1 MTTAHRLRSLRLV
14 TAVSTA
20 PSSSPLRSRIKQFT
34 RRAASTLLKL
44 PPPTT
49 SYRVNRG
56 LRTPMRDGVE
66 LIADHYEP
74 LTPHPAGTLLVRGPY
89 GRGYP
94 FSILFA
100 DVYASR
106 GYHVI
111 VQSVRGT
118 FGSGGEFN
126 PMVNEAADGADTAAW
141 LSDQPWFTGS
151 FATIGVSYLGFT
163 QWALLTDPPPEMR
176 AAVITVGPH
185 DLSGPRWGTG
195 SFGLTDFLGWSD
207 MVAHQEDPSRARAL
221 VRQLRA
227 RRALAVATSTLPL
240 GEASRAMLG
249 TGAPWF
255 ESWLEHP
262 EYDDP
267 HWAPLQLHQ
276 ALERTQ
282 IPVLLLSGWQD
293 LFLEQTLTQYMRL
306 HERGVPIAVTIG
318 PWTHTHMTT
327 KGAPTVIRES
337 LGWLGAHLSGTR
349 RMARKPVRIHING
362 HGWQDLDDW
371 PPAMP
376 EHVLYLRPAG
386 HLGPTAA
393 DQDAPAST
401 FTFDPADPTP
411 TIGGRLLSPEGGYRN
426 DTRLGERTDVLTF
439 TGAPLASDLY
449 VVGTPLLQLSHSC
462 DNRHNDLFVRISEVD
477 ARNRSRNVSDGY
489 LCATPDSRNIRI
501 ELDAVAHR
509 FPAGSRIRVLIAGGS
524 HPRFA
529 RNLGTG
535 EPLSSGRRLAA
546 ATHTVHLGEGGT
558 SRLVLPAGPRPPSAR

>member
-1 MTTAHRLRSLRLV
+1 V
-14 TAVSTA
+14 TALNTA
-20 PSSSPLRSRIKQFT
+20 VSSSPLRSNIKKFAS
-34 RRAASTLLKL
+34 RAVTTVLKL
-44 PPPTT
+44 PPHTT
-49 SYRVNRG
+49 EYRMHRG

-74 LTPHPAGTLLVRGPY
+74 QTSTPAGTLLVRGPY
-89 GRGYP
+89 GRGFP

-100 DVYASR
+100 AVYASR

-118 FGSGGEFN
+118 FGSGGDFD
-126 PMVNEAADGADTAAW
+126 PMVHEIADGADTAAW
-141 LSDQPWFTGS
+141 LRDQPWFTGS
-151 FATIGVSYLGFT
+151 FATVGISYLGFT
-163 QWALLTDPPPEMR
+163 QWALLTDPPPEMK

-195 SFGLTDFLGWSD
+195 SFGLNDFLGWSE
-207 MVAHQEDPSRARAL
+207 MVSHQEDPGRLRAL
-221 VRQLRA
+221 VRQVRA
-227 RRALAVATSTLPL
+227 RRALAQATSALPV
-240 GEASRAMLG
+240 GEAARTLLG

-255 ESWLEHP
+255 ESWLEHA
-262 EYDDP
+262 EHDDP

-293 LFLEQTLTQYMRL
+293 LFLEQTLAQYHRL
-306 HERGVPIAVTIG
+306 HERGVPVAVTIG
-318 PWTHTHMTT
+318 PWTHTQLMT
-327 KGAPTVIRES
+327 KGASTVIRES
-337 LGWLGAHLSGTR
+337 LGWLDAHLAGTHSA
-349 RMARKPVRIHING
+349 ARKPVRIHVNG

-386 HLGPTAA
+386 HLGATAP

-401 FTFDPADPTP
+401 FTYYPADPTP
-411 TIGGRLLSPEGGYRN
+411 TVGGRLLSPEGGYRN
-426 DTRLGERTDVLTF
+426 DTRLAQRADVLTF
-439 TGAPLASDLY
+439 TGAPLPADLY
-449 VVGTPLLQLSHSC
+449 VVGNPLLELSHSC
-462 DNRHNDLFVRISEVD
+462 DNTYNDLFVRISEVD
-477 ARNRSRNVSDGY
+477 EGGRSRNVSDGY
-489 LCATPDSRNIRI
+489 VCATPDFRNVRI

-509 FPAGSRIRVLIAGGS
+509 FPAGSRIRVLVAGGS

-535 EPLSSGRRLAA
+535 EPLISGRRLAA
-546 ATHTVHLGEGGT
+546 ATHTVHLGDGGT
-558 SRLVLPAGPRPPSAR
+558 SRLVLPAGPRPPSAH

>member
-1 MTTAHRLRSLRLV
+1 V
-14 TAVSTA
+14 TAVTTA
-20 PSSSPLRSRIKQFT
+20 ASSSPLRSRVGQYAG
-34 RRAASTLLKL
+34 RAVSSLLKL
-44 PPPTT
+44 PPSTT
-49 SYRVNRG
+49 DYRVNRG

-74 LTPHPAGTLLVRGPY
+74 TTSTPAGTLLVRGPY
-89 GRGYP
+89 GRGFP
-94 FSILFA
+94 FSSLFA
-100 DVYASR
+100 GVYASR
-106 GYHVI
+106 GYHVL

-118 FGSGGEFN
+118 FGSGGEFS
-126 PMVNEAADGADTAAW
+126 PMVHEIADGADTAAW
-141 LSDQPWFTGS
+141 LCDQPWFTGS
-151 FATIGVSYLGFT
+151 FATVGISYLGFT
-163 QWALLTDPPPEMR
+163 QWALLTDPPPEMK

-185 DLSGPRWGTG
+185 DLSAPRWGTG
-195 SFGLTDFLGWSD
+195 SFGLNDFLGWSD
-207 MVAHQEDPSRARAL
+207 MVAHQEDPGRVHALARQ
-221 VRQLRA
+221 VRA
-227 RRALAVATSTLPL
+227 RRALAAATSALPI
-240 GEASRAMLG
+240 GEAGRTLLG

-262 EYDDP
+262 EHDDP

-276 ALERTQ
+276 ALERTH

-293 LFLEQTLTQYMRL
+293 LFLEQTLAQYQRL
-306 HERGVPIAVTIG
+306 HERGVPVAATIG
-318 PWTHTHMTT
+318 PWTHTHMMT

-337 LGWLGAHLSGTR
+337 LRWLDNHLAGTR
-349 RMARKPVRIHING
+349 RAARKPMRIHING

-376 EHVLYLRPAG
+376 ERVLYLRPAG
-386 HLGPTAA
+386 HLGATAP

-411 TIGGRLLSPEGGYRN
+411 TVGGRLLSPDGGYRN
-426 DTRLGERTDVLTF
+426 DTRLAQRADVLTF
-439 TGAPLASDLY
+439 TGAPLPSNLY
-449 VVGTPLLQLSHSC
+449 VVGNPVLQLSHSC
-462 DNRHNDLFVRISEVD
+462 DNRYNDLFVRISEVD
-477 ARNRSRNVSDGY
+477 ARGRSRNVSDGY

-501 ELDAVAHR
+501 EMDAIAHC

-535 EPLSSGRRLAA
+535 EPLISGRRLAA

-558 SRLVLPAGPRPPSAR
+558 SRLVLPAGPRPPSPH